1 MKLQLQGQIK
11 MAARKTN
18 TVQNVSVLKVLL
30 NAIAVMPKSQV
41 QIQELTGLCNSTVS
55 RWLRFLNL
63 STKEQ
68 KNLVYIEDWKS
79 GARGN
84 PTALWKLGYGMP
96 NAPRPRPKTASEYS
110 RTWRKKQART
120 ARIIETSTGV
130 RHVSE

>member
-1 MKLQLQGQIK
+1 

-41 QIQELTGLCNSTVS
+41 QIQEITGLCNSTVS

-68 KNLVYIEDWKS
+68 KNLVYIEAWKP

-96 NAPRPRPKTASEYS
+96 NAPRPPPKTASEDS
-110 RTWRKKQART
+110 MTGRKKQART
-120 ARIIETSTGV
+120 ARTIEISTGV
-130 RHVSE
+130 KHVSE